1 MEEPKNLQIKP
12 DFEDVKTFPKPDN
25 LRELDSGEVPKLTK
39 EKDEFGNFINEFGC
53 PGEFCPIGY
62 WREPVIDFTD
72 IELNKRLAKK
82 YNMTHMYK
90 THAFIEGIFIKC
102 IYIWHYNGLPR
113 EERNGLM
120 KQTWDLTKENYD

>member
-82 YNMTHMYK
+82 YNMTLQEWQESEHMV
-90 THAFIEGIFIKC
+90 ILMGSLEGVG
-102 IYIWHYNGLPR
+102 H
-113 EERNGLM
+113 EVLM
-120 KQTWDLTKENYD
+120 EI